1 MLLCMFWIDFFN
13 TMNSLF
19 LLVAFSIDSVLHLC
33 DVVKVCVSQLEFVQ
47 WDLLLYEL
55 WQSNLF

>member
-47 WDLLLYEL
+47 
-55 WQSNLF
+55 